1 MYNKMTTSELRPDE
15 LLFYKEGDNIM
26 SGGYSINSLFLND
39 GISPMKTLNSLE
51 NDQTGGKKVSSI
63 FDNLAVP
70 AGLFLINQKSFTGMS
85 NLTTNK
91 YKNSEMLP
99 DNIFD
104 EFMKMIEVDKRNK
117 RGKRKTKKLDM
128 ILSDSKHKKTRKHS
142 DK

>member
-1 MYNKMTTSELRPDE
+1 MTSELRPDE

-51 NDQTGGKKVSSI
+51 NDQTGGKKISSI

-70 AGLFLINQKSFTGMS
+70 AGLFLINQNSFTGMS

-104 EFMKMIEVDKRNK
+104 EFMKMIEVDKKNK

-128 ILSDSKHKKTRKHS
+128 ILSDSKHKKTRKNL

>member
-1 MYNKMTTSELRPDE
+1 MYNKMTSELRPDE

-51 NDQTGGKKVSSI
+51 NDQTGGKKISSI

-70 AGLFLINQKSFTGMS
+70 AGLFLINQNSFTGMS

-104 EFMKMIEVDKRNK
+104 EFMKMIEVDKKNK

-128 ILSDSKHKKTRKHS
+128 ILSDSKHKKTRKNL

>member
-1 MYNKMTTSELRPDE
+1 MYNKMTSELRPDE
-15 LLFYKEGDNIM
+15 LLFYKKDDNIM
-26 SGGYSINSLFLND
+26 SGGYSINSIFLND

-70 AGLFLINQKSFTGMS
+70 AGLFLINQNSFTGMS